1 MVYATTIINTWIGD
15 ASIVI
20 LRAVLTPVAF
30 VTMASVRAVSSVID
44 TLAANTWI

>member
-1 MVYATTIINTWIGD
+1 MVYATTINTWIGD

-20 LRAVLTPVAF
+20 LRAVLATIAL
-30 VTMASVRAVSSVID
+30 VTVASVRAVSRVID